1 MKKLVLIAF
10 GLLILLYSCKQKNTS
25 EGKIIYQIAYEL
37 PDSLK
42 RYAEFL
48 PKEATVYFKG
58 DSTISIQRIN
68 EESTTVITDRKTNFM
83 RVLLNSPARQF
94 MVDYSK
100 ADQAEEIG
108 ILPPH
113 TITKQKETSTIAG
126 YKALRY
132 LSKDKLSDEITE
144 MWFTKDVSIL
154 PNSLTM
160 MLNTTL
166 GVPLKFTIN
175 QNGMKTKTTV
185 KSIQFEAVPPAIFS
199 TPKGYVPLTP
209 QQLRQMPVE
218 N

>member
-1 MKKLVLIAF
+1 MKKLVLITF

-48 PKEATVYFKG
+48 PKEATVYFKT

-160 MLNTTL
+160 MLDTTL